1 MRFQAFTHLMHLAQ
15 PFVISA
21 ESQEVAHNA
30 FVRLD
35 SDTEWGLGEGVPSP
49 RVTGKTLED
58 VLSFIAPQAKWVSNV
73 DASSAFQMAR
83 GMADAIQGG
92 RVEAGPGPAAMDLAL
107 LDLAGRAEGY
117 SARELLGLPIEA
129 SIQSSMTVSLGPIED
144 MVAEAEDHVG
154 KGFTVLKV
162 KLGAEPLATS
172 RLLRALRDSVPEV
185 TIRVDANEAW
195 TTHSAGTLLPLMER
209 HEVEL
214 IEQPFPRDS
223 HEDMAALTK
232 ASSIPIVADEM
243 VQGPIDVDII
253 GRHRLAHGI
262 NIKLQK
268 VGGLTT
274 GARMA
279 KRAQEYGLKVMV
291 GCFIESGAG
300 MAAASQLIGV
310 CDWADLDGHLLLADN
325 PIKGPPVFQGV
336 VSTPPEAGIG
346 HGATDLDVGALMDL

>member
-1 MRFQAFTHLMHLAQ
+1 MRLEAFSHQMHLAR

-35 SDTEWGLGEGVPSP
+35 GNEVWGLGEGVPSP

-58 VLSFIAPQAKWVSNV
+58 VMAFIAPQAKWLTEVEP
-73 DASSAFQMAR
+73 DQALEMAK
-83 GMADAIQGG
+83 GMADAISGG
-92 RVEAGPGPAAMDLAL
+92 RVEPGPGPAAVDMAL
-107 LDLAGRAEGY
+107 MDLAGRAQGY
-117 SARELLGLPIEA
+117 SARELLGLPVEA
-129 SIQSSMTVSLGPIED
+129 SVPTSMTVSVGPIEE
-144 MVAEAEDHVG
+144 MVAEAEEYVRR
-154 KGFTVLKV
+154 GFNVLKV
-162 KLGAEPLATS
+162 KLASEPLAIS
-172 RLLRALRDSVPEV
+172 RLLRALRDSVPEA

-195 TTHSAGTLLPLMER
+195 TARTAATLLPLMER

-232 ASSIPIVADEM
+232 ASGVPIVADEM
-243 VQGPIDVDII
+243 VQGPVDVEII

-279 KRAQEYGLKVMV
+279 ARAKELGLRVMV

-300 MAAASQLIGV
+300 IAAASQLAGV
-310 CDWADLDGHLLLADN
+310 IDWADMDGHLLLADN
-325 PIKGPPVFQGV
+325 PIPGPPVEFGV

>member
-1 MRFQAFTHLMHLAQ
+1 MLQAFTYQMHLAQ

-21 ESQEVAHNA
+21 ESQEVAHNV
-30 FVRLD
+30 FVRLE
-35 SDTEWGLGEGVPSP
+35 SENAWGLGEGVPSP

-58 VLSFIAPQAKWVSNV
+58 VVGFIAPQTKWLANV
-73 DASSAFQMAR
+73 EADSAMR
-83 GMADAIQGG
+83 MVNSIADSIHGG
-92 RVEAGPGPAAMDLAL
+92 RMDPGPGPAALDLAL
-107 LDLAGRAEGY
+107 LDLAGRANGY
-117 SARELLGLPIEA
+117 SARELLELPKEA
-129 SIQSSMTVSLGPIED
+129 SIPTSMTVSLGPIED
-144 MVAEAEDHVG
+144 MVAEAEDHLRR
-154 KGFTVLKV
+154 GFNTLKI
-162 KLGAEPLATS
+162 KLGAETLATS
-172 RLLRALRDSVPEV
+172 RLLRALRDSVPEA

-195 TTHSAGTLLPLMER
+195 TLRTASTLLPLMER

-232 ASSIPIVADEM
+232 RSSVPIVADEM
-243 VQGPIDVDII
+243 VQGPIDVEII
-253 GRHRLAHGI
+253 GRHGLAHGI

-279 KRAQEYGLKVMV
+279 KRAKEYGLKVMV
-291 GCFIESGAG
+291 GCFIESGVG
-300 MAAASQLIGV
+300 IAAASQLVGA

-325 PIKGPPVFQGV
+325 PIPGPPVDLGV

-346 HGATDLDVGALMDL
+346 HGATELDVGALMDL

>member
-1 MRFQAFTHLMHLAQ
+1 MRFQAFTHTMHLSQ

-35 SDTEWGLGEGVPSP
+35 SQKEWGLGEGVPSP

-58 VLSFIAPQAKWVSNV
+58 VLAFIAPQAKWVDNV
-73 DASSAFQMAR
+73 EADEALKMAN
-83 GMADAIQGG
+83 GMADSIGAG
-92 RVEAGPGPAAMDLAL
+92 RVEPGPGPAAMDLAL
-107 LDLAGRAEGY
+107 LDLAGRADGY
-117 SARELLGLPIEA
+117 SARELLGLPMEA
-129 SIQSSMTVSLGPIED
+129 SIPTSITVSLGPIDD
-144 MVAEAEDHVG
+144 MVAEAEDHMR
-154 KGFTVLKV
+154 KGFNVLKV

-172 RLLRALRDSVPEV
+172 RLLRALRDHVPEA

-195 TTHSAGTLLPLMER
+195 TAHSAATLLPLMER

-223 HEDMAALTK
+223 HEDMAALVK

-253 GRHRLAHGI
+253 GRHGLAHGI

-279 KRAQEYGLKVMV
+279 KRAKEYGLKVMV

-300 MAAASQLIGV
+300 IAAASQLIGA

-325 PIKGPPVFQGV
+325 PIPGPPIDLGV

-346 HGATDLDVGALMDL
+346 HGATDLDVGTLMDL

>member
-1 MRFQAFTHLMHLAQ
+1 MRYQAFTHQMHLSQ

-21 ESQEVAHNA
+21 GSQEVAHNA

-35 SDTEWGLGEGVPSP
+35 TDSEWGLGEGVPSP

-58 VLSFIAPQAKWVSNV
+58 VLAFIAPQAKWVTGV
-73 DASSAFQMAR
+73 EADAALQMAN
-83 GMADAIQGG
+83 GMADMIHGG
-92 RVEAGPGPAAMDLAL
+92 RLEPGPGPAAMDLAL
-107 LDLAGRAEGY
+107 LDLAGRASGY
-117 SARELLGLPIEA
+117 SARELLGLPVEA
-129 SIQSSMTVSLGPIED
+129 SIATSITVSMGPIED
-144 MVAEAEDHVG
+144 MVAEAEDHLRG
-154 KGFTVLKV
+154 GFNVLKV
-162 KLGAEPLATS
+162 KLGAEPLTTS
-172 RLLRALRDSVPEV
+172 RLLRALRDSVPEA

-195 TTHSAGTLLPLMER
+195 TPRSVDTMLSLMER

-223 HEDMAALTK
+223 HEDMAALVK

-243 VQGPIDVDII
+243 VLGPIDVDII
-253 GRHRLAHGI
+253 GRHGLAHGI

-274 GARMA
+274 GAQMA
-279 KRAQEYGLKVMV
+279 KRAKEYGLKVMV
-291 GCFIESGAG
+291 GCFIESGVG
-300 MAAASQLIGV
+300 IAAAAQLIGA

-325 PIKGPPVFQGV
+325 PIPGPPVGLGV

-346 HGATDLDVGALMDL
+346 HGATDLDIATLMDL

>member
-1 MRFQAFTHLMHLAQ
+1 MRLQAFTHQMHLAR

-21 ESQEVAHNA
+21 EAQEVAHNA
-30 FVRLD
+30 FVQLD
-35 SDTEWGLGEGVPSP
+35 AGTTWGLGEGVPSP
-49 RVTGKTLED
+49 RVTGWTLED
-58 VLSFIAPQAKWVSNV
+58 VVGYIAPQAKWLSGV
-73 DASSAFQMAR
+73 DADQAMEMAR
-83 GMADAIQGG
+83 GMADAISGG
-92 RVEAGPGPAAMDLAL
+92 RVKPGPGPAAVDLAL
-107 LDLAGRAEGY
+107 LDLAGRVEGY
-117 SARELLGLPIEA
+117 SARELLGLPVEA
-129 SIQSSMTVSLGPIED
+129 SIPTSLTVSLGPIED
-144 MVAEAEDHVG
+144 MVAEAEDHVRR
-154 KGFTVLKV
+154 GFNVLKV
-162 KLGAEPLATS
+162 KLGAEPLASS
-172 RLLRALRDSVPEV
+172 RLLRALRDTVPEA

-195 TTHSAGTLLPLMER
+195 TAKTAATLLPLMER

-232 ASSIPIVADEM
+232 RSSVPIVADEM
-243 VQGPIDVDII
+243 VQGPVDVEII

-279 KRAQEYGLKVMV
+279 RRAKELGLRVMV

-300 MAAASQLIGV
+300 IAAASQLVGII
-310 CDWADLDGHLLLADN
+310 DWADLDGHLLLADN
-325 PIKGPPVFQGV
+325 PVPGPPVDLGV

>member
-1 MRFQAFTHLMHLAQ
+1 MRLQAFTHQMHLSQA
-15 PFVISA
+15 FVISA

-35 SDTEWGLGEGVPSP
+35 TEAEWGIGEGVPSP

-58 VLSFIAPQAKWVSNV
+58 VLTFIAPQTKWVANV
-73 DASSAFQMAR
+73 EADAALQMAN
-83 GMADAIQGG
+83 GMADSIQGG
-92 RVEAGPGPAAMDLAL
+92 RLEPGPGPAALDLAL
-107 LDLAGRAEGY
+107 LDLAGRSRGY
-117 SARELLGLPIEA
+117 SARELLGLPVEA
-129 SIQSSMTVSLGPIED
+129 SIATSITVSLGPIED
-144 MVAEAEDHVG
+144 MVVEAEEHLRR
-154 KGFTVLKV
+154 GFNVLKI
-162 KLGAEPLATS
+162 KLGAEPLACS
-172 RLLRALRDSVPEV
+172 RLLRALRDSVPEA

-195 TTHSAGTLLPLMER
+195 TTHTAGTLLPLMER
-209 HEVEL
+209 HEVEF

-223 HEDMAALTK
+223 HEDMANLVK
-232 ASSIPIVADEM
+232 RSSIPIVADEM
-243 VQGPIDVDII
+243 VQGPVDVDII
-253 GRHRLAHGI
+253 GRHGLAHGI

-274 GARMA
+274 GARMVKSA
-279 KRAQEYGLKVMV
+279 REYGLKVMV

-300 MAAASQLIGV
+300 IAAASQLIGV

-325 PIKGPPVFQGV
+325 PIPGPPVDLGV

>member
-1 MRFQAFTHLMHLAQ
+1 MRLEAFTHRMRLAR

-35 SDTEWGLGEGVPSP
+35 AASAWGLGEGVPSP
-49 RVTGKTLED
+49 RVTGWTLED
-58 VLSFIAPQAKWVSNV
+58 VVGYIAPQVKGLAGLEA
-73 DASSAFQMAR
+73 DQCLQMAM
-83 GMADAIQGG
+83 GVADAISGG
-92 RVEAGPGPAAMDLAL
+92 RVMPGPGPAAMDLAL

-117 SARELLGLPIEA
+117 SARELLGLPVEA
-129 SIQSSMTVSLGPIED
+129 SIPTSMTVSLGPIED
-144 MVAEAEDHVG
+144 MVAEAEDHVRR
-154 KGFTVLKV
+154 GFNVLKL

-172 RLLRALRDSVPEV
+172 RLLRSLRDTVPEA

-195 TTHSAGTLLPLMER
+195 TAHTASTLLPLMER

-232 ASSIPIVADEM
+232 RSSVPIVADEM
-243 VQGPIDVDII
+243 VRGPVDVDII

-279 KRAQEYGLKVMV
+279 AKAKEHGLRVMV

-300 MAAASQLIGV
+300 IAAAAQMVGV

-325 PIKGPPVFQGV
+325 PIPGPPVDLGV

>member
-1 MRFQAFTHLMHLAQ
+1 LKLQAFTYQMRLAQ

-21 ESQEVAHNA
+21 ETQEVAHNA

-35 SDTEWGLGEGVPSP
+35 TEGAWGLGEGVPSP

-58 VLSFIAPQAKWVSNV
+58 VLGFIAPQTKWVANV
-73 DASSAFQMAR
+73 EADAALKMAN
-83 GMADAIQGG
+83 GMADSIQGG
-92 RVEAGPGPAAMDLAL
+92 RLEPGPGPASLDLAL
-107 LDLAGRAEGY
+107 LDLAGRADGY
-117 SARELLGLPIEA
+117 SARELLGLPVEA
-129 SIQSSMTVSLGPIED
+129 SVPSSITVSLGSIDD
-144 MVAEAEDHVG
+144 MVAEAEDHLRR
-154 KGFTVLKV
+154 GFNVLKV

-172 RLLRALRDSVPEV
+172 RMLRALRDSVPEA

-195 TTHSAGTLLPLMER
+195 TAHTAATMLPLMER

-232 ASSIPIVADEM
+232 MSSVPIVADEM
-243 VQGPIDVDII
+243 VQGPVDVDII

-274 GARMA
+274 AARMA
-279 KRAQEYGLKVMV
+279 KRAKEYGLRVMV
-291 GCFIESGAG
+291 GCFIESGVG
-300 MAAASQLIGV
+300 IAAAAQLVGA
-310 CDWADLDGHLLLADN
+310 CDWADLDGHLLLSDN
-325 PIKGPPVFQGV
+325 PIPGPPVDLGV

>member
-1 MRFQAFTHLMHLAQ
+1 MRMEAFTHQMHLAR

-35 SDTEWGLGEGVPSP
+35 ADGTWGLGEGVPSP
-49 RVTGKTLED
+49 RVTGRTLED
-58 VLSFIAPQAKWVSNV
+58 VLAFIAPQARWLAEVEADQALS
-73 DASSAFQMAR
+73 MAE
-83 GMADAIQGG
+83 GMADSIAGG
-92 RVEAGPGPAAMDLAL
+92 RVRPGPGPAAVDIAL
-107 LDLAGRAEGY
+107 LDLAGRHQGY
-117 SARELLGLPIEA
+117 SARELLGLPAEA
-129 SIQSSMTVSLGPIED
+129 SIPTSMTVSVGPIDD
-144 MVAEAEDHVG
+144 MVAEAEEYVRR
-154 KGFTVLKV
+154 GFNVLKV
-162 KLGAEPLATS
+162 KLASEPLAIS
-172 RLLRALRDSVPEV
+172 RLLRALRDSVPEA

-195 TTHSAGTLLPLMER
+195 TARTAATLLPLMER

-223 HEDMAALTK
+223 HEDMSALTRR
-232 ASSIPIVADEM
+232 SGVPIVADEM
-243 VQGPIDVDII
+243 VQGPVDVEII

-279 KRAQEYGLKVMV
+279 RRAEELGLRVMV

-300 MAAASQLIGV
+300 LAAASQMAGV
-310 CDWADLDGHLLLADN
+310 IDWADMDGHLLLADN
-325 PIKGPPVFQGV
+325 PIPGPPVDLGV

>member
-1 MRFQAFTHLMHLAQ
+1 MNLQAFTHVMHLAR

-30 FVRLD
+30 FVRLESGD
-35 SDTEWGLGEGVPSP
+35 AWGLGEGVPSP
-49 RVTGKTLED
+49 RVTGQTLED
-58 VLSFIAPQAKWVSNV
+58 VLAFIAPQTRWLSGV
-73 DASSAFQMAR
+73 DADAAMDMAAS
-83 GMADAIQGG
+83 MADAIAGG
-92 RVEAGPGPAAMDLAL
+92 RVGSGPGPAGVDLAL
-107 LDLAGRAEGY
+107 LDLAGRAQGY
-117 SARELLGLPIEA
+117 SARELLGLPVEA
-129 SIQSSMTVSLGPIED
+129 FIPTSITVSMGPIEG
-144 MVAEAEDHVG
+144 MVAEAEEHVRR
-154 KGFTVLKV
+154 GFTVLKV

-172 RLLRALRDSVPEV
+172 RLLRALRDSVPEA

-195 TTHSAGTLLPLMER
+195 TAHAAATLLPLMER

-232 ASSIPIVADEM
+232 RSSVPIVADEM
-243 VQGPIDVDII
+243 VQGPVDVEII
-253 GRHRLAHGI
+253 GRHGLAHGI

-279 KRAQEYGLKVMV
+279 KRAKELGLKVMV

-300 MAAASQLIGV
+300 IAAASQLIGV

-325 PIKGPPVFQGV
+325 PVPGPPVDYGV